1 MTQLRRR
8 PTRAAAASSH
18 PLEKIYYETKPLILT
33 FFAAIGLSSTQSHT
47 FFVKLNILVLF
58 VLAAYLTYSRLVH
71 RGYIKQK

>member
-1 MTQLRRR
+1 MTNLRRR
-8 PTRAAAASSH
+8 TTRSAAASSN
-18 PLEKIYYETKPLILT
+18 PLEKIYYELKPLILT
-33 FFAAIGLSSTQSHT
+33 SFAVIGLSSTHSHT